1 MVEKLKNRKLV
12 RQFVQVM
19 KQAYPEVVNVML
31 TERDVVM
38 AANLRR
44 CPGKVVVGVVGLAH
58 LDGIEK
64 YFKPI
69 MALPQVSPMSCAV
82 VHVRWCVCGG
92 MCACA
97 CTV

>member
-58 LDGIEK
+58 HDGIEK

-69 MALPQVSPMSCAV
+69 MALPQVSPML
-82 VHVRWCVCGG
+82 CVCGG
-92 MCACA
+92 ACA
-97 CTV
+97 V